1 MMTGN
6 NLKRSEIS
14 KVTGLAFGP
23 RGNVA
28 KRRDY
33 LSARD
38 EISTLPKTGDA
49 LSFRLMAVLRF
60 GFAESSANNKIVGL
74 FCFDRIDR
82 ITRGI

>member
-60 GFAESSANNKIVGL
+60 GICRVIGK
-74 FCFDRIDR
+74 
-82 ITRGI
+82 